1 MKLFDK
7 KALAIALLAGS
18 TLSLPALAQDSSGG
32 STDPRLLPKAGT
44 TDQGP
49 ASGSRGNQATSSD
62 AGSAGQSAG
71 STNSHAKQ
79 PAQDQAQSQQL
90 RRPNEAA
97 GGTAQ
102 DGQSAATKDSQRKT
116 GTDAGRTEDQNKKK
130 MNQDAA
136 AGSNTDQTKQSVQG
150 SGTSGDTKETDAV
163 TGTTR
168 SSQDNNQDTASGTQ
182 QRQSNDTDAA
192 SADRPS
198 NEVTG
203 SINIS
208 TEQKTEIRNII
219 VENKVEPIKPSFSVS
234 VGVTIPK
241 TVELHPLPPRVVEI
255 LPAYRSYRYF
265 VLADNRIVIVEPDTY
280 EIVYI
285 LVV

>member
-1 MKLFDK
+1 MRLFNR
-7 KALAIALLAGS
+7 KALLVALLAGS
-18 TLSLPALAQDSSGG
+18 TLSLPALAQNSSGG
-32 STDPRLLPKAGT
+32 SADPRLLPKEGT
-44 TDQGP
+44 SKQGS
-49 ASGSRGNQATSSD
+49 ASGSQGTKATAPE
-62 AGSAGQSAG
+62 AGASGQSAG
-71 STNSHAKQ
+71 SNSPEAKQQ
-79 PAQDQAQSQQL
+79 PAQNQAQSEQL
-90 RRPNEAA
+90 RKPGEAGSGA
-97 GGTAQ
+97 SK
-102 DGQSAATKDSQRKT
+102 DGQSAATKDSQSKT
-116 GTDAGRTEDQNKKK
+116 GTDAAQTDDQKKK

-136 AGSNTDQTKQSVQG
+136 AGSGTDQTKQSAQG
-150 SGTSGDTKETDAV
+150 SGTSTEKKDTNAASS
-163 TGTTR
+163 TTQT
-168 SSQDNNQDTASGTQ
+168 SPDNNTNTASGTQ
-182 QRQSNDTDAA
+182 QRQSNETDAA

-234 VGVTIPK
+234 VGVAVPK
-241 TVELHPLPPRVVEI
+241 TVELRPLPPRVVEI

>member
-32 STDPRLLPKAGT
+32 SADPKLLPKAGT
-44 TDQGP
+44 TNQGSS
-49 ASGSRGNQATSSD
+49 SGSQGNQATSPD

-71 STNSHAKQ
+71 ATNSDAKQ
-79 PAQDQAQSQQL
+79 PAQGQAQSEQL
-90 RRPNEAA
+90 RKPGDA
-97 GGTAQ
+97 GSATSK
-102 DGQSAATKDSQRKT
+102 DGKSAATQDNQRKT
-116 GTDAGRTEDQNKKK
+116 GSDAAQTEDQNKKK

-136 AGSNTDQTKQSVQG
+136 AGSKTDQTKQSAQG
-150 SGTSGDTKETDAV
+150 SGTSGSTKETDAA

-168 SSQDNNQDTASGTQ
+168 SSQDTNQDTASGTQ
-182 QRQSNDTDAA
+182 QRQSNDTDSA

-234 VGVTIPK
+234 VGVAIPK

>member
-1 MKLFDK
+1 MRFFDR
-7 KALAIALLAGS
+7 KAILVALLAGS
-18 TLSLPALAQDSSGG
+18 TLSLPALAQNSSGG
-32 STDPRLLPKAGT
+32 SADPRLLPKEGT
-44 TDQGP
+44 SKQGS
-49 ASGSRGNQATSSD
+49 ASGSQGTKATTPE
-62 AGSAGQSAG
+62 AGASGQSAG
-71 STNSHAKQ
+71 SNSPEAKQ
-79 PAQDQAQSQQL
+79 PAQNQAQSEQL
-90 RRPNEAA
+90 RKPGEAGSGA
-97 GGTAQ
+97 SK
-102 DGQSAATKDSQRKT
+102 DGQSAATKDSQSKT
-116 GTDAGRTEDQNKKK
+116 GSDAAQTDDQKKK

-136 AGSNTDQTKQSVQG
+136 AGSGADQTKQSAQG
-150 SGTSGDTKETDAV
+150 SGTSTEKKDMNAAGSTTQTSPDTNT
-163 TGTTR
+163 
-168 SSQDNNQDTASGTQ
+168 NTATGTQ
-182 QRQSNDTDAA
+182 QRQSSETNAA

-208 TEQKTEIRNII
+208 TEQKTEIRNVI

-234 VGVTIPK
+234 VGVAVPK

>member
-1 MKLFDK
+1 MRLFDR
-7 KALAIALLAGS
+7 KALLVALLAGS
-18 TLSLPALAQDSSGG
+18 TLSLPALAQNSSSG
-32 STDPRLLPKAGT
+32 SADPRLLPKEGT
-44 TDQGP
+44 SKQGS
-49 ASGSRGNQATSSD
+49 ASGSQGTKATTPEAGASS
-62 AGSAGQSAG
+62 QSAG
-71 STNSHAKQ
+71 GNGPEAKQQ
-79 PAQDQAQSQQL
+79 PAQKQAQSEQL
-90 RRPNEAA
+90 RKPGEAGSGA
-97 GGTAQ
+97 SKDAQ
-102 DGQSAATKDSQRKT
+102 NAATKESQSKT
-116 GTDAGRTEDQNKKK
+116 GTDSAQTGDQRKN

-136 AGSNTDQTKQSVQG
+136 AGSSADQTKQSAQG
-150 SGTSGDTKETDAV
+150 SGTSTEKKDMNAAGSNTQTSSDT
-163 TGTTR
+163 
-168 SSQDNNQDTASGTQ
+168 NTAIGTQ
-182 QRQSNDTDAA
+182 QRQSSETTAA

-208 TEQKTEIRNII
+208 TEQKTEIRNVI

-234 VGVTIPK
+234 VGVAVPK